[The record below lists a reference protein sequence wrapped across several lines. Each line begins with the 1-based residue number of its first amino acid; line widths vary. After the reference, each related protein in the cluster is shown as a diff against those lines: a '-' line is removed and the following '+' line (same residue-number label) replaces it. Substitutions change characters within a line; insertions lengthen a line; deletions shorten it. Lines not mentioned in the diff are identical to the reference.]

1 MGLDLTGLGS
11 IADFAGELVKRFF
24 PAAMTD
30 AEKAQAQIAMQAV
43 LQQRE
48 SAIIDTQKNIIV
60 AEMQQSDNFTKR
72 ARPTI
77 VYAGLSFIFFV
88 HVFLPLL
95 AFITKNPMPSLT
107 LPNEFWV
114 TWGGVCSIW
123 VIGRSAEK
131 YGITNKIT
139 GMITGNS

>member
-95 AFITKNPMPSLT
+95 AFTTKNPMPSLT